1 MIAPPVDFW
10 PCPSPWQKTFPVH
23 PSGKL
28 SPCQGRDGSFP
39 RRRDGRHLQGQKSG
53 ACSDAAPHS
62 LSEKRRWADFFSTSF
77 NTIEALRRGNWWD
90 IRWENRPP
98 NCQKMLTN
106 LFISSNWHSIRQFER
121 AWVEKTLCPISERS
135 RGIHHKVRLSG
146 KHTVIYDCKYDEKT
160 IKTWIIR
167 PNPRADCD
175 LRADCGLI

>member
-121 AWVEKTLCPISERS
+121 AWVEKTRWVYTTKCGFQESIWWFTIVNNFQRWAKSHLCF
-135 RGIHHKVRLSG
+135 
-146 KHTVIYDCKYDEKT
+146 
-160 IKTWIIR
+160 
-167 PNPRADCD
+167 
-175 LRADCGLI
+175 

>member
-1 MIAPPVDFW
+1 MEVIWPDVHTLPQFLWIYAMIAPPVVFC
-10 PCPSPWQKTFPVH
+10 PCPSPWQKTSPVH

-39 RRRDGRHLQGQKSG
+39 RRRDGRHLQGQESG

-98 NCQKMLTN
+98 NCQKKVNKSIHIFKLTFN
-106 LFISSNWHSIRQFER
+106 TAIWKSM
-121 AWVEKTLCPISERS
+121 
-135 RGIHHKVRLSG
+135 SG
-146 KHTVIYDCKYDEKT
+146 ENPM
-160 IKTWIIR
+160 
-167 PNPRADCD
+167 PN
-175 LRADCGLI
+175 I

>member
-1 MIAPPVDFW
+1 MIALPVDFW

-39 RRRDGRHLQGQKSG
+39 RRRDGRHLQGQESG

-98 NCQKMLTN
+98 NCQKKLTN

-121 AWVEKTLCPISERS
+121 AWVEKTLCPIS
-135 RGIHHKVRLSG
+135 LSLSWG
-146 KHTVIYDCKYDEKT
+146 CRVIPILQFFNILQKGGEGS
-160 IKTWIIR
+160 
-167 PNPRADCD
+167 NPC
-175 LRADCGLI
+175 